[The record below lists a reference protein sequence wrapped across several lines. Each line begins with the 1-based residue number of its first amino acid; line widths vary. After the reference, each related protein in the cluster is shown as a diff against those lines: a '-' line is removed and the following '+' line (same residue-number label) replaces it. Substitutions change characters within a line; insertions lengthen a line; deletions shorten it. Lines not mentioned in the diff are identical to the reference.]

1 MGRLTEVFEFIN
13 AEKAPDQ
20 REMALK
26 YSYISKTPELMAMR
40 SEYQKSIKPTV
51 ILRKGP
57 K

>member
-13 AEKAPDQ
+13 ADKAPTQ
-20 REMALK
+20 GEMNVRFAH
-26 YSYISKTPELMAMR
+26 ISKTPELMAMR
-40 SEYQKSIKPTV
+40 KEYRKSIKPTV

>member
-40 SEYQKSIKPTV
+40 KEYRKSIKPTV